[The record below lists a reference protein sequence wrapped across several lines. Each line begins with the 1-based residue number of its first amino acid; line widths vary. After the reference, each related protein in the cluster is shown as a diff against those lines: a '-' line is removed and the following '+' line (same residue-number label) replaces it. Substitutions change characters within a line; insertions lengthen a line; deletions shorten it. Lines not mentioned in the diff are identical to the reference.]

1 MEEINL
7 PEAGTKVSFMASTS
21 RNKEW
26 LILRG
31 SLGTSD
37 DGKKIEVA
45 CIFPADHDEHSPK
58 LAKAVQNFCQR
69 TKRNLLATN
78 ATLKKKYGSFV
89 TLGKFRN
96 FTVTLPEDAFEDE
109 GLYDSDY
116 ETWSV
121 GPSDALEDKVGQVL
135 VKKAVALAESE
146 SSNNDDDEDDDE
158 D

>member
-1 MEEINL
+1 MEEVTL
-7 PEAGTKVSFMASTS
+7 PEAGTKVSFTASTS
-21 RNKEW
+21 RSKEW

-37 DGKKIEVA
+37 DGEKIEVA

-78 ATLKKKYGSFV
+78 AKLKKKYGSFV

-96 FTVTLPEDAFEDE
+96 LTVTLPDDSFEDE
-109 GLYDSDY
+109 GVYDSDY
-116 ETWSV
+116 RTWAV
-121 GPSDALEDKVGQVL
+121 GPSDALEDAVGQML
-135 VKKAVALAESE
+135 VRKAIALAES
-146 SSNNDDDEDDDE
+146 SANDDDDEDDDE
-158 D
+158 